1 MKDADGKDI
10 DYGDILDREAK
21 ADREPSHAELL
32 KWVHEQSRV
41 ALFERTHRAACKA
54 ALTALSAINHRLAP
68 FK

>member
-1 MKDADGKDI
+1 MSEQEMRD
-10 DYGDILDREAK
+10 
-21 ADREPSHAELL
+21 LL
-32 KWVHEQSRV
+32 RWVHEQSRV